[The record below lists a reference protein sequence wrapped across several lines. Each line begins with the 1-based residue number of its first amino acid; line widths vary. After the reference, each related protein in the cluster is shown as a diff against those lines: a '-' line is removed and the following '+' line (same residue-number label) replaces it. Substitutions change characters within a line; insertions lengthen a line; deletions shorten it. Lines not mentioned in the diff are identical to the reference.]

1 MIKTQQLQ
9 INKTQNLTSEY
20 IENKVIEKLLVDN
33 DYLSLDDL
41 LRWAIVEITDDFYQ
55 VLVSYDCKT

>member
-20 IENKVIEKLLVDN
+20 IENKIIEKLLVDN
-33 DYLSLDDL
+33 ACLSLDDL

>member
-33 DYLSLDDL
+33 DCLSLDDL